1 MILANGKEIIE
12 YKNSILLK
20 LISNKDIC
28 QLILN
33 REITNMDDADMQNEV
48 QENLYDFLYLPSV
61 QKSEGTF
68 VTFDISGDASG
79 QGNIH
84 KTTILMIYA
93 LSHHN
98 LMRIPPL
105 FSGVVPQE
113 YKRGNRVDHLNC
125 TIQSIFNGNY
135 DFGIGKMKLAK
146 DNPIQVND
154 VYYGRSLSFR
164 VSDFSSNG

>member
-1 MILANGKEIIE
+1 MANGKEILD

-20 LISNKDIC
+20 LVSNKDIC

-48 QENLYDFLYLPSV
+48 QEKLYDFLYLPSV
-61 QKSEGTF
+61 QTAEGVF
-68 VTFDISGDASG
+68 VSFDISGEASG
-79 QGNIH
+79 QGAVH
-84 KTTILMIYA
+84 KTTILMIYI

-105 FSGVVPQE
+105 FSGTVPQE
-113 YKRGNRVDHLNC
+113 YKRGNRIDHLNC
-125 TIQSIFNGNY
+125 AVQSIFNGNY

-146 DNPIQVND
+146 DTPIQASD
-154 VYYGRSLSFR
+154 VYYGRSLAFR
-164 VSDFSSNG
+164 VSDYSSCG